1 MIEGTIR
8 VRAALVALIA
18 CGAWGAAVAGGEY
31 EPPRTAS
38 GQPDFNGIWQA
49 MNEANWGLEPRAA
62 AAGPVLELGAAYAE
76 PPSLGYV
83 AGGRIPY
90 QDWALQQRDENYARR
105 LELDPEIKCYLPGVP
120 RATYMPHPFQVIQ
133 SDEHIMLLY
142 RYRGA
147 VRTVYMQDH
156 QPAPAP
162 SWMGWSNG
170 WFEGDTLVIETTG
183 FNGMT
188 WFDRAGNFHSENL
201 RVIERFTHLSDDA
214 LEYQATII
222 DPQVFT
228 RSWTISMPLYRR
240 LEPNAELLEFK
251 CVPFVEDLIYGDLAK
266 PEE

>member
-1 MIEGTIR
+1 VRIALAAIFACWASGTS
-8 VRAALVALIA
+8 AA
-18 CGAWGAAVAGGEY
+18 GDDF
-31 EPPRTAS
+31 EPPQTAS
-38 GQPDFNGIWQA
+38 GNPDFNGIWQA
-49 MNEANWGLEPRAA
+49 MNEANWSLEAQAA
-62 AAGPVLELGAAYAE
+62 MAGPVLELGAAYAE
-76 PPSLGYV
+76 PPSLGFV
-83 AGGRIPY
+83 EGGSIPY
-90 QDWALQQRDENYARR
+90 QDSARQQRDENYAKR
-105 LELDPEIKCYLPGVP
+105 LELDPEIKCHLPGVP

-133 SDEHIMLLY
+133 SDDHIMLLY

-147 VRTVYMQDH
+147 VRTVYMNDH
-156 QPAPAP
+156 GPAPAP

-188 WFDRAGNFHSENL
+188 WFDRAGNFHSDNL
-201 RVIERFTHLSDDA
+201 RVIERFTHISDDA
-214 LEYQATII
+214 LQYEATIT

-240 LEPNAELLEFK
+240 LEENAELLEFK